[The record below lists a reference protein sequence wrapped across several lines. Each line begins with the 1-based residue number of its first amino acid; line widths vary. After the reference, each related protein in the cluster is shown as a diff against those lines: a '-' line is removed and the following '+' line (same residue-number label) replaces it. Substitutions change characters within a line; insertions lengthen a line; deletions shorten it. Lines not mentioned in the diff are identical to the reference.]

1 MATTVDAARC
11 AELISRY
18 RSNKQS
24 KDPNFITQFNAVWH
38 LLGRLRLS
46 RHNVILCGKFI
57 VEMQDSWKERDQL
70 EMIDQLRERQARSWK
85 RWEKRIAEKQAAKAS
100 AGATK
105 RRSKTEAPV
114 QAPPAPENDPWNM
127 VK

>member
-1 MATTVDAARC
+1 MATTVTAARC
-11 AELISRY
+11 AELIARY
-18 RSNKQS
+18 RNNK
-24 KDPNFITQFNAVWH
+24 KLKEPDFVTQFNAVWH

-57 VEMQDSWKERDQL
+57 VEMADTWTSTDQL
-70 EMIDQLRERQARSWK
+70 EMIDRLRERQARSWK
-85 RWEKRIAEKQAAKAS
+85 RWEKRIAEKQAAKAF
-100 AGATK
+100 GATK